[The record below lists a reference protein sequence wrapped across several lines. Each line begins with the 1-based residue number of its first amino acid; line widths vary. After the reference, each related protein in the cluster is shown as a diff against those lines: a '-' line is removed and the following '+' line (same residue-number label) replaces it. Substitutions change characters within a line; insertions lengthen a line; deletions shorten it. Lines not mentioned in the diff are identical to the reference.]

1 MRLVGGCGEQVCPGS
16 FQTQLTPYKLP
27 SVHLKGGRQVARMKL
42 ESPHL
47 RDPRPVVAAWGQTD
61 KDSALLSLPLRT
73 MGRAAYLL
81 EVSVL

>member
-1 MRLVGGCGEQVCPGS
+1 MGLVGGCGEQVCPGS

-42 ESPHL
+42 ESPPMIPIPETRGGSL
-47 RDPRPVVAAWGQTD
+47 GTD

>member
-1 MRLVGGCGEQVCPGS
+1 MGLVGGCREQVCPGS
-16 FQTQLTPYKLP
+16 VQTQLTPYKFP
-27 SVHLKGGRQVARMKL
+27 SVNLKGSRQVARMKL
-42 ESPHL
+42 ESP
-47 RDPRPVVAAWGQTD
+47 PTRPETRGGSLGTD

>member
-1 MRLVGGCGEQVCPGS
+1 MRLVGGCGEQVCSGR

-42 ESPHL
+42 ESP
-47 RDPRPVVAAWGQTD
+47 PMRPETHGGSLGTD